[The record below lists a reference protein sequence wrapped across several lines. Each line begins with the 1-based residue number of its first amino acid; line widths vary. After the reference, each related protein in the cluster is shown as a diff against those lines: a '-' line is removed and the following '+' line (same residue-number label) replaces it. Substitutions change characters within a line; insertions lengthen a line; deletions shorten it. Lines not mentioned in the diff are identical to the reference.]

1 MQSDVMCQIPLELGH
16 RTALG
21 RDDFLIAPCN
31 RDAVG
36 WIDRWPDWSAP
47 ALVLHG
53 LPASG
58 KTHLAAVW
66 GARSGAAWIDAALLS
81 GADPVDIAG
90 RADNLVIDHLDPWIG
105 DRDAE
110 TTLFHLYNMM
120 KERGTS
126 LLVSMRTAPGQ
137 IAFAIPDL
145 SSRLRAAPT
154 VVIAPPDDMLLEAV
168 LVKLFRDRQVQV
180 GADVIAYMLPRMDRS
195 FAAARDI
202 VDRADRLALTEKRA
216 ISVPLMRRVLAT
228 SSV

>member
-1 MQSDVMCQIPLELGH
+1 MSLDPARQIPLDLGH

-21 RDDFLIAPCN
+21 REDFLVAPCN
-31 RDAVG
+31 QAAVG

-66 GARSGAAWIDAALLS
+66 KDHTGARWIDASELS
-81 GADPVDIAG
+81 LHDAAMLTAETGH
-90 RADNLVIDHLDPWIG
+90 LVIDHLDPWIG
-105 DRDAE
+105 DRYAE

-120 KERGTS
+120 KERGTF
-126 LLVSMRTAPGQ
+126 LMITMRSAPGQ

-154 VVIAPPDDMLLEAV
+154 VSIDPPDDTLLAAV
-168 LVKLFRDRQVQV
+168 LVKLFADRQLHI
-180 GADVIAYMLPRMDRS
+180 GADVVSYVLPRMERS

-202 VDRADRLALTEKRA
+202 VSRADRLALGEKRG
-216 ISVPLMRRVLAT
+216 ISVPLMRQVLSANQD
-228 SSV
+228 